1 MDRESLINFVNTYC
15 REGEF
20 DNFVKMYC
28 EYRGFGLI
36 CEYRPW
42 ILIDCFFLW
51 SRTVDT
57 ESLIHFMEEL
67 RLTQVMLA
75 ASVV

>member
-42 ILIDCFFLW
+42 ILIDCFFL
-51 SRTVDT
+51 
-57 ESLIHFMEEL
+57 
-67 RLTQVMLA
+67 
-75 ASVV
+75 